1 MSKQAKIGTAKFIVM
16 LIAVSLVFGGLIGGT
31 AAWLISKP
39 EAIINTF
46 TYGDI
51 NITLTESPGDLDD
64 DDQKP
69 YTNTYKMMPGSQIE
83 KDPTVTVKK
92 GSEDCWLFVK
102 LEEGNDFGD
111 FFEAFNVASG
121 NGNFVWTE
129 LSDNAADSGIYYCLV
144 KADDVDDADLALS
157 VIENDTLTVKSSI
170 TKDDFEKMGTNY
182 PTLTVTAYAVQ
193 YSGFEVKDGNNDIIS
208 DLSKATEEQFEKAAS
223 GAWAV
228 ANEP

>member
-1 MSKQAKIGTAKFIVM
+1 M
-16 LIAVSLVFGGLIGGT
+16 
-31 AAWLISKP
+31 
-39 EAIINTF
+39 
-46 TYGDI
+46 
-51 NITLTESPGDLDD
+51 
-64 DDQKP
+64 
-69 YTNTYKMMPGSQIE
+69 
-83 KDPTVTVKK
+83 
-92 GSEDCWLFVK
+92 
-102 LEEGNDFGD
+102 
-111 FFEAFNVASG
+111 ASG

-193 YSGFEVKDGNNDIIS
+193 YSGFEVKDGNNDIIA
-208 DLSKATEEQFEKAAS
+208 DLSKATEEQFKKAAS